1 MTEDAHT
8 DAQTESPKG
17 GCLEEWGG
25 PWEMLVSGDL
35 ANSDLNQIEDES
47 CIMLKS
53 PGGTEVVFP
62 KARLLVFA
70 VTFIGCSPHHTV
82 QSVPH

>member
-1 MTEDAHT
+1 MLGRMGQSLGSVGEDA
-8 DAQTESPKG
+8 G
-17 GCLEEWGG
+17 LI
-25 PWEMLVSGDL
+25 SGDL

-82 QSVPH
+82 QSVPR

>member
-1 MTEDAHT
+1 MGQTLGNVGEDA
-8 DAQTESPKG
+8 G
-17 GCLEEWGG
+17 
-25 PWEMLVSGDL
+25 LVSGDL

-47 CIMLKS
+47 YIMLKS

-82 QSVPH
+82 QSAPR